1 MSLSSKG
8 SCGSNSSSLSST
20 AGELAVLE
28 NEEDFRERLH
38 QARTYNNFKKTG
50 KPFPSLR
57 DTHPG
62 VDEFPRYINNPSNR
76 KVINKCLK
84 ENENTHHALRKE
96 FARQD
101 LTREQTRRN
110 IEAANTRKRK
120 TRTGRHC
127 KNGGKKR
134 RKSMKKRRSRKQM

>member
-28 NEEDFRERLH
+28 NEEDFKDRLEG
-38 QARTYNNFKKTG
+38 AIRNKSFKKTG

-62 VDEFPRYINNPSNR
+62 VDEFSRYINNPSNR

-101 LTREQTRRN
+101 FMREQTRRN

-120 TRTGRHC
+120 IGRRC

>member
-8 SCGSNSSSLSST
+8 SCGSNSSSLSSA

-28 NEEDFRERLH
+28 NEEDFKDRLEG
-38 QARTYNNFKKTG
+38 AIRNKSFKKTG

-101 LTREQTRRN
+101 FMREQTRRN

-120 TRTGRHC
+120 IGRRC

>member
-20 AGELAVLE
+20 AGELAVLQ
-28 NEEDFRERLH
+28 NEEDFKDRLEG
-38 QARTYNNFKKTG
+38 AIRNKNFKKTG
-50 KPFPSLR
+50 KPFPRLR

-62 VDEFPRYINNPSNR
+62 VDEFPRYINDPFNR

-84 ENENTHHALRKE
+84 ENENNFQGLQRE
-96 FARQD
+96 FAIQD
-101 LTREQTRRN
+101 MRREQTRRN

-120 TRTGRHC
+120 TGTGRHC

>member
-50 KPFPSLR
+50 NFS
-57 DTHPG
+57 H
-62 VDEFPRYINNPSNR
+62 
-76 KVINKCLK
+76 
-84 ENENTHHALRKE
+84 
-96 FARQD
+96 
-101 LTREQTRRN
+101 
-110 IEAANTRKRK
+110 
-120 TRTGRHC
+120 
-127 KNGGKKR
+127 
-134 RKSMKKRRSRKQM
+134 

>member
-28 NEEDFRERLH
+28 KEPDFEDRLKG
-38 QARTYNNFKKTG
+38 AIRNKKFNKTG
-50 KPFPSLR
+50 KRFPRLC

-84 ENENTHHALRKE
+84 ENENIHHALRKE

-101 LTREQTRRN
+101 LMREQTRRN

-120 TRTGRHC
+120 IGRRC

>member
-8 SCGSNSSSLSST
+8 SCGSNSSSLSSA

-28 NEEDFRERLH
+28 KEPDFEDRLKG
-38 QARTYNNFKKTG
+38 AIRNKKFNKTG
-50 KPFPSLR
+50 KRFPSLR
-57 DTHPG
+57 VTHPG
-62 VDEFPRYINNPSNR
+62 VDEFPHYINNPYNR
-76 KVINKCLK
+76 IVINKCLI
-84 ENENTHHALRKE
+84 ENEKSFQDLQRE

-101 LTREQTRRN
+101 LKIKEIERN

-120 TRTGRHC
+120 TGTGRHC
-127 KNGGKKR
+127 RNGGKKR

>member
-8 SCGSNSSSLSST
+8 SCGSNSSSLSSA

-28 NEEDFRERLH
+28 NEEDFKDRLEG
-38 QARTYNNFKKTG
+38 AIRNKSFKKTG

-62 VDEFPRYINNPSNR
+62 VDEFSRYINNPSNR

-101 LTREQTRRN
+101 LMREQTRRN

-120 TRTGRHC
+120 IGRRC

>member
-20 AGELAVLE
+20 AGELAVLQ
-28 NEEDFRERLH
+28 NEKDFKDRLKGAIH
-38 QARTYNNFKKTG
+38 NKKFNKTG
-50 KPFPSLR
+50 KPFPRLR

-62 VDEFPRYINNPSNR
+62 VDEFSRYINDPFNR
-76 KVINKCLK
+76 NVINKCLE
-84 ENENTHHALRKE
+84 ENENN
-96 FARQD
+96 FQD
-101 LTREQTRRN
+101 LQEEYARERVRREQTRRN

-120 TRTGRHC
+120 IGRCC